1 MSCAASRQG
10 ITSSHILELST
21 GKLPTLKTV
30 HPTSPPPPPIYRAL
44 SPSSSPN
51 FSPLP
56 FGGGSVYSVSL
67 PLNRSVAPLTH
78 PLQGLFST
86 PSSSPD
92 DSSRTQRAHIY
103 LDMRAALLPSSWS
116 SGLHLLVSTNRGSL
130 SRTKTTTTSLAVFL
144 WVMASTLCN
153 GTRAAQVSALG
164 RRKDETGILQ
174 SRGSGGRK
182 PPRQCCAR
190 F

>member
-1 MSCAASRQG
+1 MSRAASRQG

-30 HPTSPPPPPIYRAL
+30 PPTSPPPPPIYRAL
-44 SPSSSPN
+44 FPSSSPN

-67 PLNRSVAPLTH
+67 PLTRSVAPLTH

-92 DSSRTQRAHIY
+92 DSSRTQRARIY
-103 LDMRAALLPSSWS
+103 LDTRAALLLSSWS

-130 SRTKTTTTSLAVFL
+130 SRTKTTTTSFL